1 MPRAT
6 VIIPTRNRAPVLR
19 QCLHSLEQQTLGAN
33 SFEVI
38 VVDNGSNDDT
48 AEVARSFGARMD
60 LTVLCEAEPGLHVGR
75 HAGWRAAR
83 SEQLVFV
90 DDDIQAEPGWLAA
103 VVEAFEDPQVA
114 LVGGNNL
121 PAFSHQPPAWL
132 QRWWERPVLRGR
144 ALGFL
149 SILDFGEGCF
159 EIDPEFVWGCNF
171 SVRASVLEAAGGFHP
186 DGVPREHLRLRG
198 DGETYV
204 STVVRREGWR
214 AWFDGRA
221 TVHHLV
227 DARRMTPAYFEERAF
242 AQGISDSYTAIRAAG
257 RVEPDRHGLRQ
268 RLHRALAPARDWWAS
283 GGWRGEPASAELR
296 AVQARVRAGY
306 RRGWDFHRT
315 EVDRDPALL
324 DWVLKDNYL

>member
-1 MPRAT
+1 MNLAS

-19 QCLHSLEQQTLGAN
+19 QCLLSLTQQTLPTD
-33 SFEVI
+33 SFEVV
-38 VVDNGSNDDT
+38 VVDNGSSDDT
-48 AEVARSFGARMD
+48 ATVARSFADRLD
-60 LTVLCEAEPGLHVGR
+60 LTVLHEPEPGLHVGR

-83 SEQLVFV
+83 SELLVFV

-132 QRWWERPVLRGR
+132 QRWWERPVLCGR
-144 ALGFL
+144 ALPYL
-149 SILDFGEGCF
+149 SILDFGGGRF
-159 EIDPEFVWGCNF
+159 EIDPAYVWGCNF

-186 DGVPREHLRLRG
+186 DGVPKDHLRLRG
-198 DGETYV
+198 DGETHV
-204 STVVRREGWR
+204 ADVVRQQGWR

-227 DARRMTPAYFEERAF
+227 DARRMTPEYFEERAF
-242 AQGISDSYTAIRAAG
+242 AQGVSDSYTAIRAAG
-257 RVEPDRHGLRQ
+257 SLMPERHGIRQGLQ
-268 RLHRALAPARDWWAS
+268 RLLAPAHDWWTSGAWRAS
-283 GGWRGEPASAELR
+283 PIEFKLR
-296 AVQARVRAGY
+296 TVQARVRKSH

-315 EVDRDPALL
+315 EVNRDPALL
-324 DWVLKDNYL
+324 GWVLKDDYL